1 MDAPAAAVERIAAS
15 ARRRSTDGGDG
26 GWELGEGACMS
37 ATRRPARRAC
47 VGTGSRWVL
56 AACIALAAALS
67 RVPAA
72 SAFSVASGPRLPVR
86 RAHGA
91 SSRRGTGG
99 LVCQVRDAE
108 RKRPRLQLREP
119 QVPGEVLPPVR
130 AVDAGSGHDLAR
142 ATMLGVAG
150 ESGGHG
156 PARGPT
162 RGVLRVRGMH
172 RHAGY
177 EGPPRLKTLHARDPF
192 HLRRLH
198 GGLGEQREK
207 APMDCRSEC
216 S

>member
-67 RVPAA
+67 RAPAA

-86 RAHGA
+86 CAHGA

-108 RKRPRLQLREP
+108 RKRPRPQLREP

-142 ATMLGVAG
+142 ATMLAQR
-150 ESGGHG
+150 SGGG
-156 PARGPT
+156 
-162 RGVLRVRGMH
+162 
-172 RHAGY
+172 
-177 EGPPRLKTLHARDPF
+177 EGDTEDAAMIGSSHEWKKQP
-192 HLRRLH
+192 
-198 GGLGEQREK
+198 
-207 APMDCRSEC
+207 
-216 S
+216 